1 MIETVK
7 LKNVIGANN
16 RLSRHA
22 LQTDVGQFVAA
33 AQNVDLDD
41 TGRALRRSGFSEV
54 APLTT
59 GRSLFSAN
67 GFTLLADGT
76 SLKSVVSFA
85 PYSAVTVDTV
95 AANNIS
101 YAAINNDIY
110 YSDGVKLGRLDQYGA
125 AHNVAIPVPVSL
137 SGTAIAGALDAGR
150 YQATITYFYD
160 QVEGGAI
167 ASIVVDL
174 AATGGIRLTLPASPA
189 GVTGIGVYLSS
200 ANGDKPYLH
209 STVAPSAGTV
219 DLTSK
224 ATGRHCRTELK
235 GPMPAGNIVR
245 HYLTLL
251 LVASGKTLY
260 YSDSYNFG
268 LTTPGKNYITFAED
282 ISIVRPCIKGVYV
295 VAGNKTYWLNS
306 LGVNE
311 QDMVPVLPYGAV
323 AGSDGEMPNAE
334 KVFWLSAKGLVVA
347 DQTGQVANLNE
358 PNLLLDLTGS
368 GASLF
373 IEGNNRIVA
382 TNG

>member
-1 MIETVK
+1 MTK
-7 LKNVIGANN
+7 TARLKSIIGINN

-22 LQTDVGQFVAA
+22 LQTEVGQFVAA

-41 TGRALRRSGFSEV
+41 TGRASRRSGFTEV
-54 APLTT
+54 SALTT

-76 SLKSVVSFA
+76 NLKSVVSFA

-95 AANNIS
+95 AANKIS

-110 YSDGVKLGRLDQYGA
+110 YSDGVKLARLDQYGA
-125 AHNVAIPVPVSL
+125 VHNVGIPVPASL
-137 SGTAIAGALDAGR
+137 PGTAIAGALDAGR

-167 ASIVVDL
+167 ASIIVDL

-209 STVAPSAGTV
+209 STVAPGAGAV

-224 ATGRHCRTELK
+224 ATGRQCRTELK

-245 HYLTLL
+245 HYLTVL

-268 LTTPGKNYITFAED
+268 LTTPGKNYITFADD
-282 ISIVRPCIKGVYV
+282 ITIVRPCVKGVYV
-295 VAGNKTYWLNS
+295 VAGSKTYWLTS
-306 LGVNE
+306 LGVTE

-347 DQTGQVANLNE
+347 DQMGQVANLNE
-358 PNLLLDLTGS
+358 SNLLLDLAGS